1 MDQKLFND
9 ALMFAL
15 KAHDGVSRKSSSIP
29 FILHPMEVATIVS
42 SIVEDQEIMAAALLH
57 DTVEDAEVSLK
68 EIEEK
73 FGRRVCELVASET
86 EDKLRDMLPEDSW
99 QKRKEDSLLILKN
112 TKDPAIKIL
121 WLADKLANM
130 RSFYQLYLKKKDKMW
145 ENFHQ
150 RDAKKQEWYY
160 RTVGEYCSDL
170 SDTKAYQE
178 YIELID
184 KVFGGEH
191 GSN

>member
-1 MDQKLFND
+1 MNQELFNN
-9 ALMFAL
+9 ALEFAL
-15 KAHDGVSRKSSSIP
+15 KAHDGVTRKTRNIP
-29 FILHPMEVATIVS
+29 FILHPMEVATIVAT
-42 SIVEDQEIMAAALLH
+42 ITDDQEIMAAALLH
-57 DTVEDAEVSLK
+57 DTVEDADVSLK
-68 EIEEK
+68 EIEDK

-86 EDKLRDMLPEDSW
+86 EDKMRELLPEDSW

-130 RSFYQLYLKKKDKMW
+130 RSFYALYLKKKEKMW
-145 ENFHQ
+145 DSFHQ

-160 RTVGEYCSDL
+160 RTIAEYCSDL
-170 SDTKAYQE
+170 SDTRAYQE
-178 YIELID
+178 YLELVN
-184 KVFGGEH
+184 KVFGGQY

>member
-1 MDQKLFND
+1 MDQQLFNE
-9 ALMFAL
+9 ALMFAM
-15 KAHDGVSRKSSSIP
+15 KVHDGVSRKARNIP

-42 SIVEDQEIMAAALLH
+42 SMVEDQEIMAAALLH

-73 FGRRVCELVASET
+73 FGRRVAELVASET
-86 EDKLRDMLPEDSW
+86 EDKLREMLPEDSW
-99 QKRKEDSLLILKN
+99 QKRKEDSLLILKH
-112 TKDPAIKIL
+112 TKDRAIKIL

-145 ENFHQ
+145 EDFHQ

-160 RTVGEYCSDL
+160 RTIAEYCSEL
-170 SDTKAYQE
+170 SDTEAYQE
-178 YIELID
+178 YVDLIN
-184 KVFGGEH
+184 KVFGG
-191 GSN
+191 

>member
-1 MDQKLFND
+1 MDQQLFND

-15 KAHDGVSRKSSSIP
+15 KAHDGVTRKSNNIP
-29 FILHPMEVATIVS
+29 FILHPMEVATIIAS
-42 SIVEDQEIMAAALLH
+42 MVEDQEIIAAGLLH

-73 FGRRVCELVASET
+73 FGRRVAELVASET
-86 EDKLRDMLPEDSW
+86 EDKLREMLPEDSW
-99 QKRKEDSLLILKN
+99 QKRKEDSLMILKN

-130 RSFYQLYLKKKDKMW
+130 RSFYQLYLKKKENMW
-145 ENFHQ
+145 ESFHQ

-160 RTVGEYCSDL
+160 RTVAEYCSDL
-170 SDTKAYQE
+170 SNTRAYQE
-178 YIELID
+178 YMELVNR
-184 KVFGGEH
+184 VFGG
-191 GSN
+191 